1 MYRKRMRR
9 FTTALIIA
17 MLTVFCSSA
26 QSFDHVE
33 NAVYVYNFIRHTSWP
48 EKKQSITV
56 GVIGTTETSTELRR
70 LFARK
75 TNPNTI
81 YQVRD
86 MKPAEADQADVL
98 LIAREAANSLKA
110 INMATSGQ
118 SILII
123 SEKENMSAAGA
134 CISFFIDEDD
144 DFKTGY
150 QLSLRNCAARHLQV
164 AAPIRDNAALTR

>member
-1 MYRKRMRR
+1 
-9 FTTALIIA
+9 

-75 TNPNTI
+75 KNANSTVF
-81 YQVRD
+81 QVRD
-86 MKPAEADQADVL
+86 MKPSEADQADVL
-98 LIAREAANSLKA
+98 LIARDAANSLKA
-110 INMATSGQ
+110 INTATSGQ

-123 SEKENMSAAGA
+123 SEKENMSAVGA